1 MTKNLPSVFMT
12 HQRDE
17 YTKAPRAAF
26 IATALTGAAAGT
38 TLMTAITAG
47 MWGWVAVYAIASLA
61 ISAVVN
67 WALGA
72 TVDAKLRQAPKTD
85 SGGLLVN
92 ARGAVNPQDFV

>member
-1 MTKNLPSVFMT
+1 MTKNLPSVFMP

-67 WALGA
+67 WVLGA
-72 TVDAKLRQAPKTD
+72 KAKQAPKSD

-92 ARGAVNPQDFV
+92 ARGAVNPQDFVYG